1 MIPYEIDVILRIGR
15 LLGTVR
21 SLIIQSKDL
30 LDFLGY
36 NATDL
41 LDEDIG
47 HEF

>member
-21 SLIIQSKDL
+21 SLIIQTKDL
-30 LDFLGY
+30 LDYIGY

-41 LDEDIG
+41 IEEDFG